1 MRARIT
7 ARPEAEQD
15 GAIVS
20 PMRSRLLTTLS
31 IFSLGLI
38 ACSEAGPDSG
48 SGGSPGAG
56 GDPATGGAGVG
67 GTPEASGGAPTS
79 GGAPAGGAPSIGGN
93 NTGGDNSGASG
104 GEVSAGGAPAGGAPS
119 TGGGAQGSGGSQS
132 DEFLLSG
139 PAWEGVNNDDCT
151 PETPEPCPTYPLE
164 STNFGSPQKNVS
176 PEISWSGV
184 PEGTMSFALVLSD
197 LTNGMA
203 HWVLYDIP
211 ASVTMLPKGLPSG
224 SPLQDPAGA
233 KQVSFAGA
241 SYFGSGACGNVYE
254 HRLYALGDAS
264 LSPAMTSASAART
277 AVQNADVLGE
287 TFIRLQSR
295 DCN

>member
-1 MRARIT
+1 
-7 ARPEAEQD
+7 
-15 GAIVS
+15 
-20 PMRSRLLTTLS
+20 MRSLSRLVPALS
-31 IFSLGLI
+31 IFSLWLT
-38 ACSEAGPDSG
+38 ACSEAGPDAG

-56 GDPATGGAGVG
+56 GDAATGGAGGGSIGTGGSTGGAASGNG
-67 GTPEASGGAPTS
+67 GTS
-79 GGAPAGGAPSIGGN
+79 
-93 NTGGDNSGASG
+93 
-104 GEVSAGGAPAGGAPS
+104 AGGAPS
-119 TGGGAQGSGGSQS
+119 TGGAGANNTGGASGGAENTGGALVGGGPGADGGSENTGGTGS

-139 PAWEGVNNDDCT
+139 PAWEGVNNEDCT
-151 PETPEPCPTYPLE
+151 AETPEPCPTYPLE

-176 PEISWSGV
+176 PELSWSGV